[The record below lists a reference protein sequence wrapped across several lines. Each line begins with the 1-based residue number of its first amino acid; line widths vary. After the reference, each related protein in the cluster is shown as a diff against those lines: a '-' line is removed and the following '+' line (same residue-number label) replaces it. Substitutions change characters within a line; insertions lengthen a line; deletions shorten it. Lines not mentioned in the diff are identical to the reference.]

1 MRISK
6 AFIDRVIKEAAVDTA
21 KYRYRVVEYADR
33 IEVQR
38 LERIELD
45 TTYAIDGWE
54 TVAVIR

>member
-1 MRISK
+1 MRICR
-6 AFIDRVIKEAAVDTA
+6 AFVDRVIRDGVVDTA
-21 KYRYRVVEYADR
+21 KYRYRAMEYADR